1 MLRSAGTLGNNTS
14 STVLNL
20 GQAIIEQT
28 PIRPY
33 WQIPHKA
40 RAWTRFTHDPKNPV
54 GGDFPFQGDLVEGK
68 SVLAEMKPA
77 WLAGGRVYSE
87 SFSRHGETLAYLKM
101 DVGDLSQEKR
111 VSERRKMENRLE
123 RELVKAQVGAV
134 IGSGD
139 GVRYAYVDLALVNL
153 PRAFEVLAEILRIV
167 EVPTRSWLLFFDSEL
182 ADEWVG
188 LRPATPPPPM
198 PAESVQRASPPSARA
213 NSAHPPDAA
222 PSEPTEEITDA
233 SNPDWLDP
241 IDGR

>member
-1 MLRSAGTLGNNTS
+1 
-14 STVLNL
+14 
-20 GQAIIEQT
+20 
-28 PIRPY
+28 
-33 WQIPHKA
+33 
-40 RAWTRFTHDPKNPV
+40 
-54 GGDFPFQGDLVEGK
+54 VEGK

-101 DVGDLSQEKR
+101 DVADLSQEKR

-153 PRAFEVLAEILRIV
+153 PRAFEVIAEILRIV
-167 EVPTRSWLLFFDSEL
+167 EIPTRSWLQFFDSEL
-182 ADEWVG
+182 ADEYVG
-188 LRPATPPPPM
+188 LRPTTPPPPM
-198 PAESVQRASPPSARA
+198 PVEPGHGASPARAESVHRPG
-213 NSAHPPDAA
+213 AA
-222 PSEPTEEITDA
+222 ASEPLEEPADA

>member
-1 MLRSAGTLGNNTS
+1 MEKFIDLPRLRA
-14 STVLNL
+14 TVLNL
-20 GQAIIEQT
+20 GQAIIDQT

-54 GGDFPFQGDLVEGK
+54 AGDFPGQSDLVEGK
-68 SVLAEMKPA
+68 AVLGEMKPA

-101 DVGDLSQEKR
+101 DVADLSQEKR

-153 PRAFEVLAEILRIV
+153 PRAFEVIAEILRIV
-167 EVPTRSWLLFFDSEL
+167 EIPTRSWLQFFDSEL
-182 ADEWVG
+182 TDEYVG
-188 LRPATPPPPM
+188 LRPTTPPPPM
-198 PAESVQRASPPSARA
+198 PPEPGQSASSPPARPASLQRPGTAPPESAE
-213 NSAHPPDAA
+213 
-222 PSEPTEEITDA
+222 EPADA
-233 SNPDWLDP
+233 SNPEWLDP